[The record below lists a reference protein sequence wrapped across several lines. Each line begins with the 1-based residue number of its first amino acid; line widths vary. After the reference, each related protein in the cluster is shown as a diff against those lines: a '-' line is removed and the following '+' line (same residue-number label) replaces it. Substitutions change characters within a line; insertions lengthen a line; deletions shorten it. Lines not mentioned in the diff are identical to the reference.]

1 MSGVPDGFRSF
12 ARNQARAAIAEG
24 RQRLACSTKHT
35 ETETGVSW
43 SSHCARCNLNATHP
57 TLLAYERWAV
67 GHVCHASTAH
77 SAAVASSHPQTVP
90 SSPTDSRT
98 LTGDETQ

>member
-1 MSGVPDGFRSF
+1 MSGVPDGLKSF

-35 ETETGVSW
+35 ETGGVVTW
-43 SSHCARCNLNATHP
+43 VSHCARCNLNATHA
-57 TLLAYERWAV
+57 TLLEYERWAV

-77 SAAVASSHPQTVP
+77 SAAVASSHPQTVN
-90 SSPTDSRT
+90 SRPTDPET
-98 LTGDETQ
+98 LTEGNA